1 MYTKQDLA
9 NIEEAIAKL
18 QSGTR
23 VVSVSYGDHVVKY
36 ADVNL
41 TELLGLRNSIK
52 KELKLG
58 NKLGTGLRKMNFS
71 THKGIG

>member
-1 MYTKQDLA
+1 MYTKLDLQ

-41 TELLGLRNSIK
+41 AELLGLRQRIK
-52 KELKLG
+52 SELRLVDPDCPKKRRL
-58 NKLGTGLRKMNFS
+58 NFS
-71 THKGIG
+71 THKGIT